1 MNALANRRT
10 FLTGSAALT
19 IGFTLPG
26 KAAKAQATAATL
38 TPNAFVRI
46 SSDSRVTI
54 IAKHVEFGQGPATG
68 VATIIADELDAAWDQ
83 VEVVFAPANDPLYKN
98 LAFGTMGVGGS
109 TAIRESWD
117 QMRMAGA
124 AARAMLVEAAAK
136 RWGVEAGAVSISQ
149 GVVSAG
155 SRKATFGELVA
166 DAAQLPVPQKPVPKT
181 PDRYVYIGKHVS
193 KVDSKAKTDGSALFT
208 QDVRLPNMVHAAV
221 RRPPAFG
228 ATVKKVED
236 GAARAIPGVLD
247 IKPIPS
253 GVAVYARDTWTAQR
267 GAAALEVDWDLS
279 KAETRSTDTIYA
291 EHSAAA
297 RTPGVQAEAVGDAAA
312 ALGRAA
318 KTIDATFYFPFL
330 AHAPMETMD
339 YVIEKKGE
347 GISVHAGSQFQ
358 VGEMRAICG
367 VAGVPFE
374 KSALVQHYAGGSF
387 GRRATPVMFD
397 GTEAAACA
405 RAYGFAAPV
414 KVVASRENDLTG
426 GWYRPLTVHRVRA
439 GVDAQGNLSGWDQ
452 VIAAKSITKGTMFE
466 GPTIKKGIDPT
477 LLEGSND
484 TSQYKIGDF
493 RLGQHL
499 MDCGVPVLWWRSV
512 GHTTTAFVKE
522 TIIDELL
529 AMAGQDLV
537 AGRMELLKHDRA
549 KAVLAKVAEMAAFGK
564 PAKKGRAKGI
574 AVHESFD
581 SFVAQVAEVSKG
593 KDGLPR
599 VHKVWCAVDCGIA
612 VNPDIIRA
620 QMEGGIGYGLGHA
633 LYAELTLGE
642 GGVVQQTNF
651 DSYRSLRIGEM
662 PDIEVAIIPSTEKPS
677 GVGEPGVPPIAPAV
691 ANAWRKLT
699 GKAVRRLPFAHG
711 DNA

>member
-1 MNALANRRT
+1 MNAVANRRA
-10 FLTGSAALT
+10 FLASGAALT
-19 IGFTLPG
+19 IGFALPG
-26 KAAKAQATAATL
+26 KAAKAQTGRAMLA
-38 TPNAFVRI
+38 PNAFVRI
-46 SSDSRVTI
+46 GADSRVTI

-83 VEVVFAPANDPLYKN
+83 VNVLFAPANDPLYKN

-136 RWGVEAGAVSISQ
+136 RWGVEPGAVSVAQ

-155 SRKATFGELVA
+155 SYKARFGELVA
-166 DAAQLPVPQKPVPKT
+166 DASQLSVPPNPVPKT
-181 PDRYVYIGKHVS
+181 PDRYVYIGKHVA

-208 QDVRLPNMVHAAV
+208 QDVRLPGMVHAAV

-228 ATVKKVED
+228 AKVKKVED
-236 GAARAIPGVLD
+236 GAARAIPGVID
-247 IKPIPS
+247 VKPIPS
-253 GVAVYARDTWTAQR
+253 GVAVYARDSWAAQR
-267 GAAALEVDWDLS
+267 GAAALEVDWDMA
-279 KAETRSTDTIYA
+279 KAETRSTDQMFA
-291 EHSAAA
+291 EHSKIA
-297 RTPGVQAEAVGDAAA
+297 RTPGAQAEAVGDAAA

-318 KTIDATFYFPFL
+318 RTIDATFYFPFL

-339 YVIEKKGE
+339 YVVEKKGE
-347 GISVHAGSQFQ
+347 GIAVHAGSQFQ
-358 VGEMRAICG
+358 VGEMRAMCG
-367 VAGVPFE
+367 AAGVPFE

-397 GTEAAACA
+397 GTEAAMCA

-439 GVDAQGNLSGWDQ
+439 GVDAQGNISGWDQ
-452 VIAAKSITKGTMFE
+452 VVAAKSITKGTMFE
-466 GPTIKKGIDPT
+466 GPSIKQGVDPSII
-477 LLEGSND
+477 EG
-484 TSQYKIGDF
+484 TSQYTIGDF

-499 MDCGVPVLWWRSV
+499 TESGVPVLWWRSV

-522 TIIDELL
+522 TLIDELL
-529 AMAGQDLV
+529 EMGGKDLV
-537 AGRMELLKHDRA
+537 EGRLALLKHERA
-549 KAVLAKVAEMAAFGK
+549 KGVLRKAAEMSGFGK
-564 PAKKGRAKGI
+564 PPKKGRAKGI

-593 KDGLPR
+593 PDGLPK

-642 GGVVQQTNF
+642 GGMVQQTNF
-651 DSYRSLRIGEM
+651 DTYRSLRIGEM
-662 PDIEVAIIPSTEKPS
+662 PDIEVAIIPSIEKPS
-677 GVGEPGVPPIAPAV
+677 GVGEPGLPPIAPAV

>member
-46 SSDSRVTI
+46 GSDSRVTI

-136 RWGVEAGAVSISQ
+136 RWGVEPGAVAISQ

-247 IKPIPS
+247 IKSIPS

>member
-1 MNALANRRT
+1 MNAIPNRRE
-10 FLTGSAALT
+10 FLAGAALT
-19 IGFTLPG
+19 IGFVLPG
-26 KAAKAQATAATL
+26 TGARARTPGALLQ
-38 TPNAFVRI
+38 PNAFVRVNG
-46 SSDSRVTI
+46 DSEVII

-68 VATIIADELDAAWDQ
+68 VATIIADEMDAAWDQ
-83 VEVVFAPANDPLYKN
+83 VHVRFAPANDPLYKN
-98 LAFGTMGVGGS
+98 LVFGTMGVGGS

-124 AARAMLVEAAAK
+124 AARAMLVEAAAQ
-136 RWGVEAGAVSISQ
+136 RWGVPASAVSVSS

-155 SRKATFGELVA
+155 ARKASFGELVEQA
-166 DAAQLPVPQKPVPKT
+166 SKLPVPQNPVPKT
-181 PDRYVYIGKHVS
+181 PDRYVYVGRHFA
-193 KVDSKAKTDGSALFT
+193 KVDSAAKTNGSAVFT
-208 QDVRLPNMVHAAV
+208 QDVRLPGMVHAAV

-228 ATVKKVED
+228 ATVRKVED
-236 GAARAIPGVLD
+236 GAARTIPGVLD
-247 IKPIPS
+247 VKPVPT

-279 KAETRSTDTIYA
+279 KAETRSSEQMFA

-297 RTPGVQAEAVGDAAA
+297 RTPGAQVEAAGDAAA

-318 KTIDATFYFPFL
+318 KRIDATFYFPFL

-339 YVIEKKGE
+339 HVVSRKGE
-347 GISVHAGSQFQ
+347 GIEVHAGSQFQ
-358 VGEMRAICG
+358 VGEMRGMCAA
-367 VAGVPFE
+367 AGVPFE
-374 KSALVQHYAGGSF
+374 QSGLVQHYAGGSF
-387 GRRATPVMFD
+387 GRRATPTMFD
-397 GTEAAACA
+397 GVEAAACA

-414 KVVASRENDLTG
+414 KLVASRENDLTG
-426 GWYRPLTVHRVRA
+426 GWYRPLTVHRVQA
-439 GVDAQGNLSGWDQ
+439 GLDAAGNISGWDQ
-452 VIAAKSITKGTMFE
+452 VVAAKSITKGTPFE
-466 GPTIKKGIDPT
+466 GPQIKKGIDPG
-477 LLEGSND
+477 LVEGSND
-484 TSQYKIGDF
+484 TSQYAIADF

-499 MDCGVPVLWWRSV
+499 MDHGVPVLWWRSV

-529 AMAGQDLV
+529 EMGGKDPIE
-537 AGRMELLKHDRA
+537 GRLALLKHERA
-549 KAVLAKVAEMAAFGK
+549 KGVLRKAAEMSGFAG
-564 PAKKGRAKGI
+564 PPKKGRARGV

-581 SFVAQVAEVSKG
+581 TFVAQVAEVSKG
-593 KDGLPR
+593 PDGLPK

-620 QMEGGIGYGLGHA
+620 QMEGGIGFGLGHA

-642 GGVVQQTNF
+642 GGRVQQTNF

-662 PDIEVAIIPSTEKPS
+662 PDVEVAIIESREKPS

>member
-1 MNALANRRT
+1 MNAVANRRA

-19 IGFTLPG
+19 IGVTLPG
-26 KAAKAQATAATL
+26 KAAKAQAAAAAL
-38 TPNAFVRI
+38 APNAFVRI
-46 SSDSRVTI
+46 GSDSRVMI

-83 VEVVFAPANDPLYKN
+83 VDVLFAPANDPLYKN
-98 LAFGTMGVGGS
+98 LMFGTMGVGGS
-109 TAIRESWD
+109 TAMRESWD

-136 RWGVEAGAVSISQ
+136 RWGVEPGAITIAQ

-155 SRKATFGELVA
+155 SRKARFGELVE
-166 DAAQLPVPQKPVPKT
+166 DAAKLPVPQKPVPKT

-193 KVDSKAKTDGSALFT
+193 KVDSKAKSDGSAVFT
-208 QDVRLPNMVHAAV
+208 QDVRLPGMVHAAV

-247 IKPIPS
+247 VKPIPS

-267 GAAALEVDWDLS
+267 GAAALEVDWDMA
-279 KAETRSTDTIYA
+279 KAETRSSDQMLA
-291 EHSAAA
+291 EYSAAA
-297 RTPGVQAEAVGDAAA
+297 RTPGKQVEAAGDAAA
-312 ALGRAA
+312 ALARAA
-318 KTIDATFYFPFL
+318 KTIDATYYFPFL

-339 YVIEKKGE
+339 YVVEKKGA

-358 VGEMRAICG
+358 VGEMGAMCG
-367 VAGVPFE
+367 VAGVPFD
-374 KSALVQHYAGGSF
+374 KSELVQHYAGGSF

-426 GWYRPLTVHRVRA
+426 GFYRPMTVHRVRA
-439 GVDAQGNLSGWDQ
+439 GVDASGAISGWDQ
-452 VIAAKSITKGTMFE
+452 VCAAKSIMKDTPFE
-466 GPTIKKGIDPT
+466 AMGIRDGVDGNMI
-477 LLEGSND
+477 EGANDSN
-484 TSQYKIGDF
+484 QYKIGDF

-499 MDCGVPVLWWRSV
+499 MKGGVPVLWWRSV
-512 GHTTTAFVKE
+512 GHTHTAFVKE
-522 TIIDELL
+522 TMIDELL
-529 AMAGQDLV
+529 ELGGKDLV
-537 AGRMELLKHDRA
+537 AGRMELLKHERA

-564 PAKKGRAKGI
+564 PARKGRAKGL

-593 KDGLPR
+593 PDGLPK
-599 VHKVWCAVDCGIA
+599 VHKVWCAVDCGVAI
-612 VNPDIIRA
+612 NPDIIRA

-651 DSYRSLRIGEM
+651 DSYRSLRISEM
-662 PDIEVAIIPSTEKPS
+662 PDVEVAIIPSTEKPS
-677 GVGEPGVPPIAPAV
+677 GVGEPGLPPIAPAV